1 MADETSSNLDTFI
14 EDLRMRFMRE
24 GFEFD
29 DIDEI
34 GIYKV
39 ELVPYRR
46 HLSSKRDQREFNALP
61 ITYWDEID
69 PVSIEDYSRSCYQ
82 HYTLQERNIMRT
94 SMDDYALSIFPVIV
108 SPNVDSIALSSV
120 QRYSV
125 NRGNDI
131 EFPIIYDL
139 DLGQVYMRR
148 FNPGKGDPYFHP
160 FYGEIVNLLKG

>member
-1 MADETSSNLDTFI
+1 MTDEISIDFGDFI
-14 EDLRMRFMRE
+14 EDLQMRFMRE
-24 GFEFD
+24 GFDFD
-29 DIDEI
+29 DIEEI

-61 ITYWDEID
+61 IVHWDEID
-69 PVSIEDYSRSCYQ
+69 PVSIEDFSRSCYL
-82 HYTLQERNIMRT
+82 HYVLQERNIMRT
-94 SMDDYALSIFPVIV
+94 SVDDYALSIFPVIV
-108 SPNVDSIALSSV
+108 SANVDTIALGSV
-120 QRYSV
+120 LRYSV

-139 DLGQVYMRR
+139 DLDQIYMRR

-160 FYGEIVNLLKG
+160 FYAEIVNLLKG